1 MTHQDFTLNNISR
14 RDIARFFSDIE
25 VAVNRVAF
33 SEDLL
38 KILGRALQNP
48 KAPIIG
54 LSGTP
59 GAGKSTLLNHVCAS
73 MVSGGQKICVLAVDP
88 TSQITGGAILGDRV
102 RFDSLSDHEALFF
115 RSLSGG
121 HYLGGLSHSTF
132 LMALYASSLFDIV
145 FVETIGVGQAEID
158 IKNIADFTIYCVQ
171 PAAGDVMQFIK
182 AGIMEVPDMF
192 VVTKSDMGHVAQK
205 TVSDLKSALSFGSH
219 DDAERK
225 ILSVS
230 SVKNQ
235 GVEEFIKICLQ
246 IKPVHRLKATE
257 FWAIKFLVDLYGR
270 VQKNR
275 MTQILH
281 SKNVTSHNFMN
292 VFSDILQKL
301 KDVQKG
307 NIL

>member
-1 MTHQDFTLNNISR
+1 MTQEDFTLNNISR

-25 VAVNRVAF
+25 VAVNRVSF
-33 SEDLL
+33 PPDLL
-38 KILGRALQNP
+38 QILGRALQTP

-73 MVSGGQKICVLAVDP
+73 MVSSGQRICVLAVDP
-88 TSQITGGAILGDRV
+88 SSQITGGAILGDRV
-102 RFDSLSDHEALFF
+102 RFDSISDHDSLFF

-121 HYLGGLSHSTF
+121 HYLGGLSHSAF

-145 FVETIGVGQAEID
+145 FIETIGVGQAEID

-192 VVTKSDMGHVAQK
+192 VVTKSDMGDVAQK

-219 DDAERK
+219 DVERK

-235 GVEEFIKICLQ
+235 GIEDFIKLCLQ
-246 IKPVHRLKATE
+246 IQPLHRLKATE
-257 FWAIKFLVDLYGR
+257 FWAIKFLVELYGR
-270 VQKNR
+270 VQKNE
-275 MTQILH
+275 MTQILQ
-281 SKNVTSHNFMN
+281 SKNVTAHNFMSI
-292 VFSDILQKL
+292 FADILQKL
-301 KDVQKG
+301 QQRY
-307 NIL
+307 L